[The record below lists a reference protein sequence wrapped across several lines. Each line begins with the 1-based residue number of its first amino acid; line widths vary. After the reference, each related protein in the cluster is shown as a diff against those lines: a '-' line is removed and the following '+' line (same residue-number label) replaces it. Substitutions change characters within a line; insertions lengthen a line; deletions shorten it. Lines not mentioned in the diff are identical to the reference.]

1 MFTINLIV
9 KMSKNEWDPSQ
20 PGQLVRLKSNPG
32 KQGTTTGKIRKS
44 GTRILVQVEFSVSER
59 TYQSQNLL
67 ELCGEEEDISSL
79 ARQGRFGGPE
89 DLLRILTLEK
99 VRGRLTNIFYSMES
113 SQTTFYAHQFK
124 PILKFLNSTQ
134 GRLLIADEV
143 GLGKTIESIYIWK
156 ELQVREEARRLLI
169 ICPAMLRQK
178 WQDDLRQRFNI
189 TADIVST
196 KELLLRLEASLSKS
210 QTQAFI
216 CITSLEGIRQGVGN
230 RTDWE
235 SIENQSHKARLLRLI
250 DQNPVNADF
259 GILDLVIIDE
269 AHYLRNPETAGHR
282 LGCLIRDAARHL
294 LLLTATPIQ
303 TDNKN
308 LFNLLRL
315 VDQDAFYNDFV
326 FDNMTRANRPILAAL
341 RHLWGNPSNIIAARQ
356 QVEVALSS
364 HYFSSNKLL
373 QKILEKL
380 SREDLPLE
388 ERIAL
393 GYKLEK
399 TSLLEEYITR
409 SRKRDVLSHQVER
422 KPQTLAVNF
431 STLEQEVYHHISE
444 QIRALC
450 RGKSGVALFTLI
462 LRQRQMSSSMV
473 AALTAWKEK
482 RLLEDFWDSEEFF
495 WEDFGSETL
504 QVLADDSNIKLFNSL
519 IDWSGINI
527 EVLIQ
532 QDTKYYKLLEFIQG
546 ILKQEPE
553 AKFVIF
559 AYFRGTLTYLL
570 DRLET
575 DGIYSCLIMGGMGDS
590 KWETVDRFR
599 QADGP
604 QVLLSSEVG
613 SEGIDLQHCRFLV
626 NYDLPW
632 NPMRVE
638 QRIGRI
644 DRLGQKAESIV
655 IVNFSLVNTIED
667 RVLER
672 LYDRIEIFK
681 QSLGDLEAIL
691 GPMTEKLLVEFFQK
705 GLTLE
710 EQEARMQQTAE
721 AILKQR
727 NLEEDLE
734 GAAVNFYAFSDYL
747 LEAIRDSRACG
758 RWLQPSE
765 LRRFVFD
772 DLLRFYS
779 GTTMERQNTD
789 VEIFDIELSARA
801 REDFGVFLR
810 NYQSAIRTRLNTNK
824 VTCFFDPK
832 ITGSMGKTYELLEPT
847 HPLIQWLRSRYES
860 GEQKLYPLAAI
871 RLGYKEIECEKI
883 GLPLGRY
890 VFFVKRWTFQGL
902 RTESQIAFR
911 LVSYDNGSIYSSKAS
926 ELVVTRAAQRGYS
939 QPNVVN
945 HIEDLAQLEDY
956 FQTCEMILDTD
967 FDEHVDEFELE
978 NQMRCDIQ
986 MQSAEA
992 FACRKSENLKE
1003 RIDQVRASGDQ
1014 SKMRILSALEGQLNK
1029 VETNL
1034 NVQRQII
1041 NRKRDTN
1048 FQEENLATGLIFL
1061 MD

>member
-1 MFTINLIV
+1 
-9 KMSKNEWDPSQ
+9 MSKSNWDPSQ
-20 PGQLVRLKSNPG
+20 PGQLVRLKSDPG
-32 KQGTTTGKIRKS
+32 KRGTTTGKVRKS
-44 GTRILVQVEFSVSER
+44 GTRILVQVEFSASER
-59 TYQSQNLL
+59 IYQSQNLL
-67 ELCGEEEDISSL
+67 ELCSEEEDIRSL
-79 ARQGRFGGPE
+79 SRQGRFGGPE
-89 DLLRILTLEK
+89 DLLRILILEK

-189 TADIVST
+189 TADVVST
-196 KELLLRLEASLSKS
+196 KELLVRLEASLNGP
-210 QTQAFI
+210 QTQAFV
-216 CITSLEGIRQGVGN
+216 CITSLEGIRQGVGD

-235 SIENQSHKARLLRLI
+235 DVENQSQKARLLRLI

-282 LGCLIRDAARHL
+282 LGCLIRDASRHL

-303 TDNKN
+303 TDNQN

-326 FDNMTRANRPILAAL
+326 FDNMTKANRPILAAL
-341 RHLWGNPSNIIAARQ
+341 RHLWGNPSNTIAARQ
-356 QVEVALSS
+356 HVKTALNS
-364 HYFSSNKLL
+364 HYFTNNGLL
-373 QKILEKL
+373 KKILEEL
-380 SREDLPLE
+380 SKEELSSE
-388 ERIAL
+388 ERINL

-409 SRKRDVLSHQVER
+409 SRKRDVLPHRVER

-431 STLEQEVYHHISE
+431 SPLEQEIYHHVSD

-450 RGKSGVALFTLI
+450 RGKSGAALFTLI
-462 LRQRQMSSSMV
+462 LRQRQMASSMV
-473 AALTAWKEK
+473 AALTTWKEQ
-482 RLLEDFWDSEEFF
+482 RLLEDLWDPEEFF
-495 WEDFGSETL
+495 WEDFGSEAPQALTKIGNL
-504 QVLADDSNIKLFNSL
+504 ELLNNL

-527 EVLIQ
+527 EALIQ
-532 QDTKYYKLLEFIQG
+532 QDSKYKKLLEFIQG
-546 ILKQEPE
+546 ILKQESE

-575 DGIYSCLIMGGMGDS
+575 DGISSCLIMGGMGDS
-590 KWETVDRFR
+590 KWDTVDRFR
-599 QADGP
+599 QSDGP
-604 QVLLSSEVG
+604 KVLLSSEVG

-655 IVNFSLVNTIED
+655 IVNFSLVNTVED

-672 LYDRIEIFK
+672 LYNRIEIFK
-681 QSLGDLEAIL
+681 ESLGDLEAIL

-705 GLTLE
+705 GLTPE
-710 EQEARMQQTAE
+710 EQEARMQQTAD

-734 GAAVNFYAFSDYL
+734 GAAINFYAFSDYL
-747 LEAIRDSRACG
+747 LKSIQDSRDCG
-758 RWLQPSE
+758 RWLQPNE
-765 LRRFVFD
+765 LRGFVFD

-789 VEIFDIELSARA
+789 AEVFDIELSARA

-810 NYQSAIRTRLNTNK
+810 KYRSATQTRLHTNK

-832 ITGSMGKTYELLEPT
+832 IVSSMGKTHELLEPT
-847 HPLIQWLRSRYES
+847 HPLIQWIRSRYES

-871 RLGYKEIECEKI
+871 RLGCKEAEREEVN
-883 GLPLGRY
+883 LPSGRY

-902 RTESQIAFR
+902 RTESRLAFR
-911 LVSYDNGSIYSSKAS
+911 LVSYDNGTVYSGKVS
-926 ELVVTRAAQRGYS
+926 ERIVTQSAQAGYS

-945 HIEDLAQLEDY
+945 HIEDLARLDCC
-956 FQTCEMILDTD
+956 FQKCETNLGTD

-978 NQMRCDIQ
+978 NQSRCEIQ

-992 FACRKSENLKE
+992 FARRKSENLKE
-1003 RIDQVRASGDQ
+1003 RIAQIRASGSQ
-1014 SKMRILSALEGQLNK
+1014 SKMRILPALEGQLNK

-1034 NVQRQII
+1034 NVQKQII
-1041 NRKRDTN
+1041 NQKRETS
-1048 FQEENLATGLIFL
+1048 FQEENLAAGLIFL